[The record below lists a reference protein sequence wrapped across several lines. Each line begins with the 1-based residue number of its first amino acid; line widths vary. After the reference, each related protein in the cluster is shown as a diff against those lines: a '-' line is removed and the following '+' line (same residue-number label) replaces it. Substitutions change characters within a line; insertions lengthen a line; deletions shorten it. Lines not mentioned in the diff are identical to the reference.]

1 MLTFYTH
8 TMNIKNCSMAVKK
21 PLIESIISVI
31 FKQIRIRFSVQI
43 ALFIT
48 ARCLIQPFLS
58 PVLYFFGLNGCGCYW
73 TQQLARYSDDCIWT
87 VFEATPSKI
96 VTLIVTVRL
105 GRLFHIKKN
114 DDHGLYRLRIY
125 NKIAGWIKIWDLFNK
140 NVGYWI
146 LLTLRVFFTYSN
158 DMN

>member
-1 MLTFYTH
+1 
-8 TMNIKNCSMAVKK
+8 MNIKNCSMAVKK

-48 ARCLIQPFLS
+48 ARCLIQLFLS
-58 PVLYFFGLNGCGCYW
+58 PVLYFFGLNGCGCYR

-87 VFEATPSKI
+87 VFEATPSRI

-114 DDHGLYRLRIY
+114 DDRGLYRLRIY
-125 NKIAGWIKIWDLFNK
+125 KKKSQDELK
-140 NVGYWI
+140 YE
-146 LLTLRVFFTYSN
+146 TYSIKML
-158 DMN
+158 DI

>member
-1 MLTFYTH
+1 MVGFEIRMKLNYFDFSYTH
-8 TMNIKNCSMAVKK
+8 NEYQKLFHGCKNT
-21 PLIESIISVI
+21 LIESIISVI

-48 ARCLIQPFLS
+48 ARCLIQLFLS
-58 PVLYFFGLNGCGCYW
+58 PVLYFFGLNGCGCYR

-105 GRLFHIKKN
+105 GSLFHKKKN
-114 DDHGLYRLRIY
+114 DDRGQYRLRIY
-125 NKIAGWIKIWDLFNK
+125 KK
-140 NVGYWI
+140 N
-146 LLTLRVFFTYSN
+146 RR
-158 DMN
+158 MN